1 MFVIKNNKIRISV
14 RSLVE
19 FLCRKGDIDTRYS
32 YSAQDKDAMLKG
44 TKMHKKIQRSMGAEY
59 DSEVLLRLSI
69 FINVGDSIVSNDSI
83 NDVIDVRN
91 ISSDSIDGRDISS
104 DGITDRGI
112 SSDSIDGRDISNDS
126 INGSVINSGDIK
138 QENTSIM
145 NDNATTVYTKV
156 YCDEI
161 DSISNEEDENNVYEI
176 IIEGRADGIMHEG
189 EIDVVDEIKSTYKDL
204 RYITEP
210 DEVHLAQAKCYAYM
224 LAIKNDARQTA
235 VTMTYCNLDD
245 ESIKRFRYSVALM
258 DSLP

>member
-69 FINVGDSIVSNDSI
+69 FINVGDSIVSNDII

-91 ISSDSIDGRDISS
+91 ISSDSINGRDISS
-104 DGITDRGI
+104 DSITDRGI
-112 SSDSIDGRDISNDS
+112 SRDINSDGINGRDISNDS
-126 INGSVINSGDIK
+126 INGSVTNSGDIK

-161 DSISNEEDENNVYEI
+161 DSISNEEDEDNVYEI
-176 IIEGRADGIMHEG
+176 IIEGRADGIMR
-189 EIDVVDEIKSTYKDL
+189 EIGRASCRERV
-204 RYITEP
+204 
-210 DEVHLAQAKCYAYM
+210 
-224 LAIKNDARQTA
+224 
-235 VTMTYCNLDD
+235 
-245 ESIKRFRYSVALM
+245 
-258 DSLP
+258 

>member
-1 MFVIKNNKIRISV
+1 MFIIKNNKIRISV

-83 NDVIDVRN
+83 DDVIDVRN
-91 ISSDSIDGRDISS
+91 ISSDSIDGRDINS
-104 DGITDRGI
+104 DGIN
-112 SSDSIDGRDISNDS
+112 GRDISNDS
-126 INGSVINSGDIK
+126 INGSVTNSGDIK

-161 DSISNEEDENNVYEI
+161 DSISNEEDEDNVYEI
-176 IIEGRADGIMHEG
+176 IIEGRADGIMREG

-204 RYITEP
+204 R
-210 DEVHLAQAKCYAYM
+210 
-224 LAIKNDARQTA
+224 
-235 VTMTYCNLDD
+235 
-245 ESIKRFRYSVALM
+245 
-258 DSLP
+258 

>member
-83 NDVIDVRN
+83 N
-91 ISSDSIDGRDISS
+91 
-104 DGITDRGI
+104 
-112 SSDSIDGRDISNDS
+112 
-126 INGSVINSGDIK
+126 GSVINSGDIK

-161 DSISNEEDENNVYEI
+161 DSISNEED
-176 IIEGRADGIMHEG
+176 
-189 EIDVVDEIKSTYKDL
+189 
-204 RYITEP
+204 
-210 DEVHLAQAKCYAYM
+210 
-224 LAIKNDARQTA
+224 
-235 VTMTYCNLDD
+235 
-245 ESIKRFRYSVALM
+245 
-258 DSLP
+258 